1 MNLSTLTFESS
12 SIRSVLQDGEP
23 WFVASDVCDHFAV
36 TNRYRALQAVEP
48 DDKGSTQLDTP
59 GGTQNFTIINEAGLY
74 ALLFSLR
81 PGRAR
86 GIAEEQVERRREQ
99 LRRFKSWITH
109 DVLPSIRQT
118 GSYTSQRPKSLEE
131 QTLEVMNALT
141 TRVQEQQ
148 AELEAARPAV
158 AYVERY
164 VADDDVLTVKAW
176 AAQFE
181 MTEPQARELLTDR
194 GILYRKRIGRRW
206 SASRQQMVD
215 VTEWRAYAGFIGL
228 FDLRPQHNA
237 PRHHNGQVKQTL
249 YVRQARALDLAAALG
264 MTHQVQSLDLT
275 A

>member
-1 MNLSTLTFESS
+1 MNITTVE
-12 SIRSVLQDGEP
+12 RTQDGELVTTSERIAAGTGAQHKNVLESITKYQADLEE
-23 WFVASDVCDHFAV
+23 FGGVAFE
-36 TNRYRALQAVEP
+36 TRP
-48 DDKGSTQLDTP
+48 LDTA
-59 GGTQNFTIINEAGLY
+59 GGVQNRRV
-74 ALLFSLR
+74 ALL
-81 PGRAR
+81 
-86 GIAEEQVERRREQ
+86 
-99 LRRFKSWITH
+99 
-109 DVLPSIRQT
+109 
-118 GSYTSQRPKSLEE
+118 
-131 QTLEVMNALT
+131 N
-141 TRVQEQQ
+141 EQQ
-148 AELEAARPAV
+148 ATLVLTWARNTEPVRAFKKELVKAFYEMANRDRDQATAFTIPQTLPEALRAYADAEEKRIVAEAEVAAARPAV

-181 MTEPQARELLTDR
+181 MTDPQARELLADR